1 MLVTMKG
8 EGVTMMLSESVS
20 AYGVCIVCGMPNEPD
35 GYCED
40 GCVLWVGSN
49 EPVTVGTVGRESGV
63 WWA

>member
-1 MLVTMKG
+1 M
-8 EGVTMMLSESVS
+8 S

-49 EPVTVGTVGRESGV
+49 EPVTVDTVGRESGE
-63 WWA
+63 WWV

>member
-1 MLVTMKG
+1 MSTTHKVQT
-8 EGVTMMLSESVS
+8 TATIATTT

-49 EPVTVGTVGRESGV
+49 EPVTVDTVGRESGV
-63 WWA
+63 WWS

>member
-1 MLVTMKG
+1 M
-8 EGVTMMLSESVS
+8 VS

-63 WWA
+63 WWS